1 MKASKRLILALTALA
16 PLATASPA
24 AAQTGDRFETS
35 NGRVV
40 RLQAVEQMSC
50 RDLLR
55 KIDEIDATNYRGLNS
70 APRDLRDLKLFDYEN
85 RVSTRYYTTCGS
97 VGDNRATAGEVLRGG
112 FRPRAASN

>member
-16 PLATASPA
+16 PLAAASPT
-24 AAQTGDRFETS
+24 AAQNSDMFRTS

-40 RLQAVEQMSC
+40 RMQPIEAMSC

-55 KIDEIDATNYRGLNS
+55 KIDEIDDTNYRGLN
-70 APRDLRDLKLFDYEN
+70 AGPRDARDRALFDYEN